1 MKVLFIGCV
10 QSSEIFLRTLLKQ
23 NADIVGVITKRESK
37 MNADFVDLSL
47 ICAENGIM
55 SLYVD
60 NINERQAYEFIQK
73 LNPDIG
79 FCLGWSQLLKKE
91 VLALFPKGV
100 VGFHPAA
107 LPQNRGRHPII
118 WALALGLTETASSF
132 FMLDEGADTG
142 KVVSQVRIP
151 ILYED
156 NARTLYDKV
165 MNAAAKQLIDLW
177 QMLCKNTIAYV
188 EWGGVE
194 QNTWRKRNKSDGKI
208 DWRMS
213 SGNIYN
219 LVRALS
225 EPYVG
230 AHFEYNGH
238 EYKVWEVKESG
249 DFAYRNIEP
258 GKIIGVDDEC
268 RFSVKTGEGIMKVI
282 RYDEKFKPEVGMYL

>member
-188 EWGGVE
+188 EWGG
-194 QNTWRKRNKSDGKI
+194 
-208 DWRMS
+208 
-213 SGNIYN
+213 
-219 LVRALS
+219 
-225 EPYVG
+225 
-230 AHFEYNGH
+230 
-238 EYKVWEVKESG
+238 
-249 DFAYRNIEP
+249 
-258 GKIIGVDDEC
+258 
-268 RFSVKTGEGIMKVI
+268 
-282 RYDEKFKPEVGMYL
+282 